1 MRADEVLVADQTLQ
15 RFCQKCGCD
24 SLRLRKRWWGR
35 RAWSVAHEPPL
46 RLRPC
51 RCNRLQPL
59 ADFEGAKHTC
69 ASALATHNARRRRR
83 KPDSPPS
90 DAANGSG
97 ERDAAPG
104 LTAVS
109 AWLSEFAEHS
119 SAPSASNRALMLMC
133 LSSPDAAPA
142 KTAAPDCATA
152 LAAAAAAAVQAA
164 ALHGCTLHIKL
175 PSAAG
180 PDDVPLAALR
190 STAADVLRAAV
201 APPTV
206 AIRPGC
212 VLLALDAL
220 LPAAAA
226 RALSAQD
233 AAAAVAGRFEAAAS
247 VLWDGAAPSAGGSLR
262 ASPPPPRLRPAAV
275 QAGAG
280 EWASLR
286 VDHAAGPRREGC
298 TWHARLAGRALPLE
312 QPGDDAAAGSLRLR
326 LPLGSEEGAVLLEQQ
341 SPDGGVSR
349 SRVVLLCADAR
360 VVAQVAAAAERAASD
375 SAHADAATQA
385 ATRLLGDAL
394 RPGAPRRVRAAAA
407 VAAARMGWDAA
418 LARLLHDAGDDAAT
432 LQALLLAA
440 APHAQQGPCR
450 AALAMH
456 AGGAW
461 PAGACERAAAAL
473 QAATHYDAHLRP
485 DCAVAAALAREANPA
500 AAAVLAAVAQVLQDR
515 DEDDDLDDEDDDAG
529 GDDLK
534 GKAMQPRGRVEEI
547 ASLAADAEE
556 EERAYVAFL
565 ERRNGTHMRVISAL
579 ALFGNAMCMLNMAR
593 YALLAPGP
601 PADLSHMGTFAGAVA
616 STHLHPLDGGP
627 PLSPSDVP
635 WPVFVAHLRVFFWAS
650 LLLRAP
656 MQVAWVA
663 AASRFGR
670 ATAPPPRPTPPTSYE
685 AVFLGFL
692 LADTVFYAL
701 AEALAM
707 HAGYAVEWPTVNA
720 VLSACGLAI
729 GLRNGPFRAR
739 AVRIFCAAKLA
750 ATAVPLLYARAWR
763 VLLLHASVAIQLA
776 VLLLGL
782 ACASVRE
789 RALRKAA
796 AAERSERAAAAKAS
810 K

>member
-1 MRADEVLVADQTLQ
+1 LQ

-24 SLRLRKRWWGR
+24 TARVRRRWWGR
-35 RAWSVAHEPPL
+35 AARSSADEPPL
-46 RLRPC
+46 HRAAR

-83 KPDSPPS
+83 KPDTPPS
-90 DAANGSG
+90 DTANGSG
-97 ERDAAPG
+97 EREAAPG
-104 LTAVS
+104 LSAVS

-119 SAPSASNRALMLMC
+119 SAPSANKRALLLMC
-133 LSSPDAAPA
+133 VSSTEAAPA
-142 KTAAPDCATA
+142 VPPDCTTA

-180 PDDVPLAALR
+180 PDDVPLSGLQDA
-190 STAADVLRAAV
+190 AADVLRAAV

-206 AIRPGC
+206 AVRPGC

-226 RALSAQD
+226 RGVSAERV
-233 AAAAVAGRFEAAAS
+233 AAAVAGCFEPAVS
-247 VLWDGAAPSAGGSLR
+247 VLWDGAAPPHATTGSLR
-262 ASPPPPRLRPAAV
+262 ASPPPPRLWPAAV
-275 QAGAG
+275 HAGSAGG
-280 EWASLR
+280 EWTSLR
-286 VDHAAGPRREGC
+286 VDDGDVSGQQREGC
-298 TWHARLAGRALPLE
+298 TWHARLAGRTLAVETAP
-312 QPGDDAAAGSLRLR
+312 AMAGTLRLR
-326 LPLGSEEGAVLLEQQ
+326 LPAGSDEGAVLLEQQ
-341 SPDGGVSR
+341 WPDGGVSR
-349 SRVVLLCADAR
+349 PRVLLLCADAR
-360 VVAQVAAAAERAASD
+360 VVAQVAAAAERAAGD
-375 SAHADAATQA
+375 SCEADAATQA

-394 RPGAPRRVRAAAA
+394 RPTAPRRVRAAAA

-418 LARLLHDAGDDAAT
+418 LTRLLHDAARAEGAAL

-440 APHAQQGPCR
+440 APHAQQGPCSGVLVLR
-450 AALAMH
+450 

-473 QAATHYDAHLRP
+473 HAASSDDAHLRP
-485 DCAVAAALAREANPA
+485 DCAVAAALAREADPA
-500 AAAVLAAVAQVLQDR
+500 AAAVLASVAQVLHDR
-515 DEDDDLDDEDDDAG
+515 DEDDDCGDEGADNDYSKG
-529 GDDLK
+529 GA
-534 GKAMQPRGRVEEI
+534 AMQPRGRVEEV

-565 ERRNGTHMRVISAL
+565 ERRNGTHMRAISAL
-579 ALFGNAMCMLNMAR
+579 ALLGNSMCMLNMAR

-601 PADLSHMGTFAGAVA
+601 PANLSHMGTFAGAV
-616 STHLHPLDGGP
+616 SGTYLHPLQGGP
-627 PLSPSDVP
+627 PRSPMDVP
-635 WPVFVAHLRVFFWAS
+635 WPVFVSHVRVFFWAS
-650 LLLRAP
+650 LLLRTP
-656 MQVAWVA
+656 LQVAWVA
-663 AASRFGR
+663 AAARYGR
-670 ATAPPPRPTPPTSYE
+670 ATAPTRPTPPTSYE
-685 AVFLGFL
+685 SVFLGFL

-707 HAGYAVEWPTVNA
+707 HAGFAVEWPTVNA
-720 VLSACGLAI
+720 LLCVVGLAI

-739 AVRIFCAAKLA
+739 AVRIFCVAKLA

-763 VLLLHASVAIQLA
+763 VLFLHATVALQLA

-782 ACASVRE
+782 ACANVRE

-796 AAERSERAAAAKAS
+796 AAERDERAAKAKA
-810 K
+810 KQ